1 MPSIPAVSFSIR
13 SHESDT
19 NSMDRPVK
27 MLVESVSQKIRC
39 TCVCTLEDV
48 GESE

>member
-1 MPSIPAVSFSIR
+1 MPFIPAASVSIR
-13 SHESDT
+13 SHERDT

-27 MLVESVSQKIRC
+27 MPLESVSQKIRC
-39 TCVCTLEDV
+39 TYVCTFEDV